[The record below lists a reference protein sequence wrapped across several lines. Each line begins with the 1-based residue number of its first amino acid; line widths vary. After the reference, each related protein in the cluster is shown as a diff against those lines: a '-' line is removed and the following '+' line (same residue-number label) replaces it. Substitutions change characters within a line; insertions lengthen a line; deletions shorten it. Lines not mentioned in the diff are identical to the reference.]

1 MSIEKAI
8 ADRDWELLR
17 TLILQKH
24 AKSRQHVGLDDS
36 SELSAFQLVA
46 FYESEYAD
54 DLLTA
59 GFTCDLHSACAL
71 GREDLIKSENNPE
84 QLGLEVEHL
93 TPMGW
98 AIIRGQKCSVD
109 GLLSVGDDPNRP
121 LKRAGFFVW
130 EIEALNHIEWSPVHM
145 ASVHGYNEAAPAM
158 VKSLA
163 EAGANIEKP
172 SPLGCSALSLASI
185 YSWIDVMETL
195 LDLGANINSESQPES
210 DLVWSLSAP
219 SQASARSYG
228 LTPLMIAVG
237 EGQEKA
243 VDLLLKRGCDIRLR
257 DSLGSTALHIAAN
270 PWWKENV
277 KIVEFLLSA
286 GMDPTVVNGNNE
298 TSLDLARRRD
308 YQRTTHLLESMSH

>member
-1 MSIEKAI
+1 MSIERAI
-8 ADRDWELLR
+8 SDGDWELLR

-36 SELSAFQLVA
+36 SELNAFQLVA
-46 FYESEYAD
+46 FYESHYAD
-54 DLLTA
+54 DLLAA

-71 GREDLIKSENNPE
+71 GREDLIKSETNPE

-98 AIIRGQKCSVD
+98 AIIRGQKRCVAA
-109 GLLSVGDDPNRP
+109 LLAGGDNPNRP

-158 VKSLA
+158 VKSLV
-163 EAGANIEKP
+163 EAGANIEQP
-172 SPLGCSALSLASI
+172 SPLGCSALGLASI
-185 YSWIDVMETL
+185 YSWINVMETL
-195 LDLGANINSESQPES
+195 LNLGANINSESQPES

-219 SQASARSYG
+219 SQALARSYG

-243 VDLLLKRGCDIRLR
+243 VEFLIAKRCDLNHRN
-257 DSLGSTALHIAAN
+257 SSGSTALHIAAS
-270 PWWKENV
+270 PWWEENTR
-277 KIVEFLLSA
+277 IVELLLSA
-286 GMDPTVVNGNNE
+286 GVDPNVVNRNNE
-298 TSLDLARRRD
+298 IPLQLAHRRGHIRTFRLLDAVPN
-308 YQRTTHLLESMSH
+308 

>member
-1 MSIEKAI
+1 M
-8 ADRDWELLR
+8 R
-17 TLILQKH
+17 
-24 AKSRQHVGLDDS
+24 
-36 SELSAFQLVA
+36 F
-46 FYESEYAD
+46 
-54 DLLTA
+54 
-59 GFTCDLHSACAL
+59 
-71 GREDLIKSENNPE
+71 NPE

-98 AIIRGQKCSVD
+98 AIIRGQKRSVD
-109 GLLSVGDDPNRP
+109 ALLTGGDDPNRP

-145 ASVHGYNEAAPAM
+145 SSVHGYNEAAPAM
-158 VKSLA
+158 IKSLV
-163 EAGANIEKP
+163 EAGANIEQP
-172 SPLGCSALSLASI
+172 TPLGCSALGLASV
-185 YSWIDVMETL
+185 YSWIDS
-195 LDLGANINSESQPES
+195 DGHAARPGGKHKLGESTRERLS
-210 DLVWSLSAP
+210 LESLSAP

-286 GMDPTVVNGNNE
+286 GMDPTV
-298 TSLDLARRRD
+298 SQWQ
-308 YQRTTHLLESMSH
+308 QRNISRFGSST